1 MALGFCELDGRVLRW
16 RPPSPGPRH
25 SPHGRANRLSVRSM
39 AYNNP
44 GEIIVW
50 DDFAAD
56 FDC

>member
-1 MALGFCELDGRVLRW
+1 MTV
-16 RPPSPGPRH
+16 
-25 SPHGRANRLSVRSM
+25 VRCI